1 MVSFQELVLGEDSPI
16 YLQLVQYIKRGI
28 VSGTIEDQDPVPS
41 RRMVSALLGV
51 NPNTIQKAYR
61 MLEEEGLLRSQ
72 TGAKS
77 VITIS
82 EDTIYNLRKELVESD
97 VKSVL
102 AAMKGMG
109 IGKEEAL
116 ALFQELWEV
125 E

>member
-16 YLQLVQYIKRGI
+16 YLQLIQYIKRGI
-28 VSGTIEDQDPVPS
+28 VSGTIEDQDPMPS

-51 NPNTIQKAYR
+51 NPNTIQKAYHI
-61 MLEEEGLLRSQ
+61 LEEEGLLQSQ

-82 EDTIYNLRKELVESD
+82 PKTVNRLRKELIESD
-97 VKSVL
+97 VKSVVV
-102 AAMKGMG
+102 AMQSMG

>member
-1 MVSFQELVLGEDSPI
+1 MVSFQELILGEDSPI

-51 NPNTIQKAYR
+51 NPNTIQKAYHI
-61 MLEEEGLLRSQ
+61 LEEEGLLQSQ

-77 VITIS
+77 AITIS
-82 EDTIYNLRKELVESD
+82 VKTVNRLRKELIESD
-97 VKSVL
+97 VKSVVV
-102 AAMKGMG
+102 AMQGMG
-109 IGKEEAL
+109 IGKQEAL